1 VATGQAAER
10 RTPVPLQVTHLTR
23 DERVARGRAAR
34 KATPRSAH
42 AELDTS
48 GRPDP
53 VGLLEGQAATR
64 VPELVPIRRGR
75 MVASP
80 FAFFRGAA
88 LVMASDLSGTP
99 TSGIRA
105 QICGDA
111 HLANFGA
118 FGSPERRLVFDIN
131 DFDETLPG
139 PWEWDVKRLATSF
152 EIAGR
157 ELGHTDADRR
167 GIVLASVRSYREAMR
182 GFAAQRNIDVWYASA
197 DVEALMT
204 EARAQ
209 SGVSKAARRRAAKN
223 VAKAYT
229 RDSLQALGKLTEM
242 VDGEPRFR
250 PAPPLVERVADLT
263 PAQTGAMSEGARRRL
278 REYRASLQHDRR
290 ALLEQYRYVDLAR
303 KVVGVGSVGTRCFI
317 VLLLGVDDTDPLILQ
332 VKEAGPSVLESF
344 AGRSAYRNSG
354 HRVVAGQRLM
364 QSASDVFLGYQ
375 TVEGVDGVKRDYYWR
390 QLRDWKGSA
399 EIDGMEPAVMRVY
412 ARACGATLAR
422 GHARTGDRVAIAA
435 YLGSGDVFDAA
446 VARFASAYA
455 DLNERDHAAL
465 RSAVES
471 GKLAAE
477 TGV

>member
-1 VATGQAAER
+1 VATAQAPDR
-10 RTPVPLQVTHLTR
+10 RSPVPLHVTHLTR
-23 DERVARGRAAR
+23 DERIARGRAAR

-42 AELDTS
+42 AELDAS

-53 VGLLEGQAATR
+53 VDLLEGQAAMR

-75 MVASP
+75 MLASP

-88 LVMASDLSGTP
+88 LVMASDLSRTP

-157 ELGHTDADRR
+157 ELGHADADRS
-167 GIVLASVRSYREAMR
+167 GIVLACVRSYREAMR

-197 DVEALMT
+197 DVEALMS
-204 EARAQ
+204 EARAK
-209 SGVSKAARRRAAKN
+209 VSKAARRRAERN

-229 RDSLQALGKLTEM
+229 RDSLQALGKLSEV

-250 PAPPLVERVADLT
+250 STPPLVERAVDIYADH
-263 PAQTGAMSEGARRRL
+263 AGEMHEWARQRL
-278 REYRASLQHDRR
+278 REYRATLQHDRR
-290 ALLEQYRYVDLAR
+290 ALLEQYRFVDLAR

-317 VLLLGVDDTDPLILQ
+317 VLMLGVDAADPLVLQ
-332 VKEAGPSVLESF
+332 VKEAGPSVLEPF
-344 AGRSAYRNSG
+344 VGRSVYRNSG

-364 QSASDVFLGYQ
+364 QSASDLFLGYQ
-375 TVEGVDGVKRDYYWR
+375 TVEGVDGVRRDFYWR

-435 YLGSGDVFDAA
+435 YLGAGDAFDVA
-446 VARFASAYA
+446 VRRFASAYA
-455 DLNERDHAAL
+455 DLNARDHAAL
-465 RSAVES
+465 GSAVDS
-471 GKLAAE
+471 GRLEAQ
-477 TGV
+477 TGI